1 MNNASTAKHKHTC
14 TTDPWTPEQVVEF
27 HRVAATI
34 LGDPRK
40 CIMTCL
46 TSLASYLSS
55 PQRPQSQH
63 TGTQY
68 IFTQKGVELHSAA
81 PGKSCCN
88 GILSWPLHAS
98 GCPGFCQHAA
108 PSVSIIHQ
116 GLTMQCSTISTQKNT
131 AAKKC
136 RFVFKLSWSSPCQ
149 VNCFGGKTSQ
159 FNGMLGP
166 QRVGIVAHTLPNFLK
181 SAFFDDF
188 LRRLQDCEPPSPTI
202 NQSLCPSVRHHRIKK
217 CTVLDPQVEEIYDL
231 WKHQDV
237 YERLWKQADCKCN
250 DIMRTTRQIKVIY
263 EMNLSKIR

>member
-1 MNNASTAKHKHTC
+1 MVSHRSSPMNNASTAKHKHTC

-116 GLTMQCSTISTQKNT
+116 GLTMQCSTISTQK
-131 AAKKC
+131 KHSCKEVQI
-136 RFVFKLSWSSPCQ
+136 RFQAQLIFSLS
-149 VNCFGGKTSQ
+149 SQ
-159 FNGMLGP
+159 LFWWQNIPVQWHAGAPARRHSRPYLA
-166 QRVGIVAHTLPNFLK
+166 QLLEICL
-181 SAFFDDF
+181 
-188 LRRLQDCEPPSPTI
+188 LR
-202 NQSLCPSVRHHRIKK
+202 
-217 CTVLDPQVEEIYDL
+217 
-231 WKHQDV
+231 
-237 YERLWKQADCKCN
+237 
-250 DIMRTTRQIKVIY
+250 
-263 EMNLSKIR
+263 

>member
-116 GLTMQCSTISTQKNT
+116 GLTMQCSTISTQK
-131 AAKKC
+131 KHSCKEVQI
-136 RFVFKLSWSSPCQ
+136 RFQAQLIFSLS
-149 VNCFGGKTSQ
+149 SQ
-159 FNGMLGP
+159 LFWWQNIPVQWHAGA

-231 WKHQDV
+231 
-237 YERLWKQADCKCN
+237 
-250 DIMRTTRQIKVIY
+250 
-263 EMNLSKIR
+263 